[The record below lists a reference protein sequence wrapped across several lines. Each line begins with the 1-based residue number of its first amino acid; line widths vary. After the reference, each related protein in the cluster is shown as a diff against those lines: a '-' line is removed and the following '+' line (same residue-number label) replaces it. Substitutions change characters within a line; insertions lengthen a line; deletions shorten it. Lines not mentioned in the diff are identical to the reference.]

1 MEMFDRGLPNPIVI
15 KTVEDFNALGIKN
28 AEGSPYTV
36 EGLMQMETEDRKDT
50 LMVLSGVVGLSYG
63 EDFLTKVLAIYQR
76 GPGSNP
82 VG

>member
-15 KTVEDFNALGIKN
+15 KTAVDFDALGIKN
-28 AEGSPYTV
+28 AEGNPYTV
-36 EGLMQMETEDRKDT
+36 EGIMQLEMEDRKDT
-50 LMVLSGVVGLSYG
+50 LMVLSGVVGLSYA
-63 EDFLTKVLAIYQR
+63 EDFLTEVLAIYQR